1 MHPDYHFSRA
11 DTPYNGPGS
20 RIWSGDDEFP
30 DVSRP
35 LGVQCNLCVDEYTEE
50 NGGTMFVPSS
60 FQRARQP
67 PPEFKDSDFVP
78 PDGAQMLAPAGTLLM
93 YHAATYHRLHVNV
106 SGRPRIG
113 VLQSFVRIPR
123 HVFVDSMHHKLMP
136 RQGLTQPVG

>member
-1 MHPDYHFSRA
+1 
-11 DTPYNGPGS
+11 
-20 RIWSGDDEFP
+20 
-30 DVSRP
+30 
-35 LGVQCNLCVDEYTEE
+35 
-50 NGGTMFVPSS
+50 MFVPSS

-67 PPEFKDSDFVP
+67 PPEFKDSEFVP

-123 HVFVDSMHHKLMP
+123 QVFVDSMHHKLMP
-136 RQGLTQPVG
+136 RQGLTRLFVG